1 MWNPSTFDCQ
11 CDKSCDVPKY
21 LHYMNCKCRGKLSD
35 MLVEKCNEAIDG
47 KEMTY
52 DVTLYDFGLNK
63 KVCKSCMLYA
73 ILLILTWILIISGTY
88 ITVIPLYK
96 NKLYQCSIAPTTQQL
111 SYIYVQ
117 GGLILLKNFLH
128 SIYASEDLYDCNKVI
143 PYIKQN
149 YH

>member
-1 MWNPSTFDCQ
+1 MNF
-11 CDKSCDVPKY
+11 KSREN
-21 LHYMNCKCRGKLSD
+21 LID

-63 KVCKSCMLYA
+63 KVCKSCMLYV

-96 NKLYQCSIAPTTQQL
+96 NKLYQCSIAPTTQHLISTCKVGL
-111 SYIYVQ
+111 S
-117 GGLILLKNFLH
+117 F
-128 SIYASEDLYDCNKVI
+128 
-143 PYIKQN
+143 
-149 YH
+149 